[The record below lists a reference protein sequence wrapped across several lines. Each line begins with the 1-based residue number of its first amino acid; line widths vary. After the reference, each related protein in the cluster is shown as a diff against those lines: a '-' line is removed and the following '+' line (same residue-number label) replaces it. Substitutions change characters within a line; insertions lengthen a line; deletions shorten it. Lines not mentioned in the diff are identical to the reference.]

1 MEDKRRKSKIPIK
14 TIPAPVEWILKN
26 ATGSQLDFLNNIAR
40 SDSFKDFVNLVSNFK
55 HYNVYEVYN
64 TPITNAQ
71 ELVILRAAKRG
82 EVAGLDALIM
92 ASQLAKEEKERR
104 KIVKNG

>member
-1 MEDKRRKSKIPIK
+1 MKAKIPIRN
-14 TIPAPVEWILKN
+14 IPAPVEWILKN
-26 ATGSQLDFLNNIAR
+26 ATGTQLDFLNSLAK

-64 TPITNAQ
+64 TPVSTPEQ
-71 ELVILRAAKRG
+71 LLVLRAAKVG

-104 KIVKNG
+104 KRVKDG

>member
-1 MEDKRRKSKIPIK
+1 MKAKIPIRN
-14 TIPAPVEWILKN
+14 IPAPVEWILKN
-26 ATGSQLDFLNNIAR
+26 ATGTQLDFLNSLAK

-64 TPITNAQ
+64 TPVSTQ
-71 ELVILRAAKRG
+71 EQLLVLRAAKVG

-104 KIVKNG
+104 KRVKDG

>member
-1 MEDKRRKSKIPIK
+1 MKAKIPVK
-14 TIPAPVEWILKN
+14 NIPAPVEWILKN
-26 ATGSQLDFLNNIAR
+26 ATGAQLDFLNSLAK

-64 TPITNAQ
+64 TPISNPN
-71 ELVILRAAKRG
+71 ELIILRAAKRG

-92 ASQLAKEEKERR
+92 ASQLAKEEKDRR
-104 KIVKNG
+104 KVVKEVV